1 MERVQP
7 SQTVRQLVR
16 LHRPEIT
23 MVAPSKLFLAHH
35 WVLARV
41 IVVVLPLI
49 LGACT
54 NGGGGGS
61 GY

>member
-23 MVAPSKLFLAHH
+23 MVAPSKPFAHG
-35 WVLARV
+35 WAFARL
-41 IVVVLPLI
+41 IVVVLALI

>member
-1 MERVQP
+1 MDREQL
-7 SQTVRQLVR
+7 SQTGPQRVR

-23 MVAPSKLFLAHH
+23 TVAPSKVFLAHQ
-35 WVLARV
+35 WALARV

>member
-7 SQTVRQLVR
+7 SQTGPQLVR

-23 MVAPSKLFLAHH
+23 MVAPSKLLAHR
-35 WVLARV
+35 WALAGL